1 MPATIFYSGF
11 AMEAKFT
18 LLEPD
23 WLLPIVPKNTVLK
36 DHSLLMRDDRIADIL
51 PREEARTKY
60 PQAKVVTLPGHI
72 LLPGFVNL
80 HSHAAMN
87 LVRGLGADLP
97 LMDWLT
103 TKIWPAEGKLM
114 SPEFVE
120 EGSWLAGLEMLSG
133 GVTTT
138 SDHYF
143 FPLSAARGLRRA
155 GMRCAVSAFI
165 IGFPSAYAQNDEE
178 YLAKMEETILTVRDG
193 GDSLVTTT
201 VAPHAPYTVSDA
213 SLRRCAE
220 LADRYDL
227 PIHMHVHE
235 TTIEVSESVRDHGMR
250 PLARLDRLGLVNRHL
265 VAVHGVHFNDEEIV
279 LLAKRGAS
287 MCHCPASNLK
297 LASGFAP
304 VVKLL
309 KAGVNVGIGTDGAA
323 SNDKLDLLGD
333 TRIAGMLA
341 KAVAGDTTS
350 ATVADMLEAATLGGA
365 RALGLDK
372 EIGSLEVGK
381 AADLVAVELS
391 HLDSLPVFDPAA
403 QLLYA
408 SGREHVTH
416 VWVAGS
422 LQVEKN
428 ATARYITDDAL
439 EVARNTAK
447 RWAERI

>member
-1 MPATIFYSGF
+1 M
-11 AMEAKFT
+11 
-18 LLEPD
+18 
-23 WLLPIVPKNTVLK
+23 
-36 DHSLLMRDDRIADIL
+36 
-51 PREEARTKY
+51 
-60 PQAKVVTLPGHI
+60 
-72 LLPGFVNL
+72 
-80 HSHAAMN
+80 
-87 LVRGLGADLP
+87 
-97 LMDWLT
+97 
-103 TKIWPAEGKLM
+103 
-114 SPEFVE
+114 
-120 EGSWLAGLEMLSG
+120 
-133 GVTTT
+133 
-138 SDHYF
+138 
-143 FPLSAARGLRRA
+143 
-155 GMRCAVSAFI
+155 
-165 IGFPSAYAQNDEE
+165 
-178 YLAKMEETILTVRDG
+178 
-193 GDSLVTTT
+193 
-201 VAPHAPYTVSDA
+201 
-213 SLRRCAE
+213 
-220 LADRYDL
+220 
-227 PIHMHVHE
+227 
-235 TTIEVSESVRDHGMR
+235 
-250 PLARLDRLGLVNRHL
+250 
-265 VAVHGVHFNDEEIV
+265 
-279 LLAKRGAS
+279 
-287 MCHCPASNLK
+287 
-297 LASGFAP
+297 
-304 VVKLL
+304 KLL

>member
-1 MPATIFYSGF
+1 MD
-11 AMEAKFT
+11 T
-18 LLEPD
+18 LYTVLEPD
-23 WLLPIVPKNTVLK
+23 WLLPIVPKNVL
-36 DHSLLMRDDRIADIL
+36 HTGYSLVMRGDRIEALL
-51 PREEARTKY
+51 PREEARVRH
-60 PQAKVVTLPGHI
+60 PEARFVPLPGHI

-120 EGSWLAGLEMLSG
+120 EGSRLAGLEMLSG

-143 FPLSAARGLRRA
+143 FPLSAAKGLRRA
-155 GMRCAVSAFI
+155 GLRAAVSAFI
-165 IGFPSAYAQNDEE
+165 IGFPSAYAKNDGE
-178 YLAKMEETILTVRDG
+178 YLEKMEETILAVRDA
-193 GDSLVTTT
+193 GDPLVTAT
-201 VAPHAPYTVSDA
+201 VAPHAPYTVSDD

-220 LADRYDL
+220 ISERYNL
-227 PIHMHVHE
+227 PVHMHVHE
-235 TTIEVSESVRDHGMR
+235 TAVEVSDSVRDHGVR
-250 PLARLDRLGLVNRHL
+250 PLARLDRLGLVNDRL
-265 VAVHGVHFNDEEIV
+265 VAVHGVHFNDEEIA
-279 LLAKRGAS
+279 LLAERGAS

-365 RALGLDK
+365 RALHLDH
-372 EIGSLEVGK
+372 EIGSLEAGK
-381 AADLVAVELS
+381 AADLVAVDLS
-391 HLDSLPVFDPAA
+391 SVESLPTFDPAA

-416 VWVAGS
+416 VWVAGR
-422 LQVEKN
+422 LLVEKK
-428 ATARYITDDAL
+428 ATIRYDGADLSETVR
-439 EVARNTAK
+439 ESAK
-447 RWAERI
+447 HWASRL